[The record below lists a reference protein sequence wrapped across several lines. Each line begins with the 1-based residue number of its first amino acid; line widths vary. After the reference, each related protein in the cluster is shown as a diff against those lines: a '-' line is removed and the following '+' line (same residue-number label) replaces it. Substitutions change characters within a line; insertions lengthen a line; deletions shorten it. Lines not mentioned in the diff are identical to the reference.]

1 MNDDLEDQM
10 YDIAEQI
17 YEDQVALI
25 VIGESEPCDDG
36 TIDITAAGATVLP
49 DEGSQSLLVDCIVES
64 MVKDSTFRDIIQL
77 AAMRYEQEN
86 RPNTLCLN

>member
-1 MNDDLEDQM
+1 MNDDLEEQM
-10 YDIAEQI
+10 LYIAEQLF
-17 YEDQVALI
+17 EDQVALI

-64 MVKDSTFRDIIQL
+64 MVKDPTFRDIIQL
-77 AAMRYEQEN
+77 AVMRYEQKN

>member
-1 MNDDLEDQM
+1 MNDELEGQM
-10 YDIAEQI
+10 YDIADQLFD
-17 YEDQVALI
+17 DQVALI

-64 MVKDSTFRDIIQL
+64 MGKDSTFRDIIQL

>member
-1 MNDDLEDQM
+1 MNEDLEGQMLYIADQLF
-10 YDIAEQI
+10 D
-17 YEDQVALI
+17 DQVALI

-36 TIDITAAGATVLP
+36 SINITAAGATVLP
-49 DEGSQSLLVDCIVES
+49 EDDSQSLLVDCIVES